1 MADGTGDGIVIYNAD
16 RSEVY
21 LGYHRHV
28 SPTDVEPRM
37 TCLDR
42 MKFVPDPEGGPDILT
57 VWGPTV
63 TPQPIPFGLSEK
75 KC

>member
-1 MADGTGDGIVIYNAD
+1 
-16 RSEVY
+16 
-21 LGYHRHV
+21 
-28 SPTDVEPRM
+28 M

-63 TPQPIPFGLSEK
+63 TPQPIPFGPPRKLLRRCEK
-75 KC
+75 PAKMNL